1 MNPLQTSRLVV
12 NECTLDGD
20 SCTFCDHR
28 EECPFDTRI
37 RGCAYRGRKLTEEEA
52 WERIRREAG
61 EEWDDEEFYFI
72 RDEMLKDFPAM
83 EYEQVSGCAGLM
95 ILPAGCGGKP

>member
-1 MNPLQTSRLVV
+1 MIREL
-12 NECTLDGD
+12 LDCLKPGGKLLIGD
-20 SCTFCDHR
+20 VAFRTQEDLDAC
-28 EECPFDTRI
+28 
-37 RGCAYRGRKLTEEEA
+37 
-52 WERIRREAG
+52 RREAG

-95 ILPAGCGGKP
+95 ILPAGPGGKP